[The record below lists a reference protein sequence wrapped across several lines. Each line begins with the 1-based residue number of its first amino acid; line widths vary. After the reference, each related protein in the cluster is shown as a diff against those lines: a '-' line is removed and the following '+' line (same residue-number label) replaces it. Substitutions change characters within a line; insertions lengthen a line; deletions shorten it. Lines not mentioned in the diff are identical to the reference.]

1 MCGGGIREC
10 VKGKGEEGRVC
21 VLPSTLPFPEPPY
34 FTTSP
39 VDTRVVTGS
48 HFILSCE
55 AVSYEGHTHTRWLV
69 GTQEVGVV
77 RAGVGRA
84 RREVLG
90 DGSLLVTRAELSDA
104 GEYTCSASNKY
115 GVMNAT
121 AFVTVLSEC
130 DISRD

>member
-1 MCGGGIREC
+1 MCISM
-10 VKGKGEEGRVC
+10 
-21 VLPSTLPFPEPPY
+21 STLPSAEPPY
-34 FTTSP
+34 FTTTP
-39 VDTRVVTGS
+39 VDTCVVAGS

-55 AVSYEGHTHTRWLV
+55 AVSYEGHTHTRWLM

-90 DGSLLVTRAELSDA
+90 DGSLLVTRAELSDS

-130 DISRD
+130 NISRD

>member
-1 MCGGGIREC
+1 M
-10 VKGKGEEGRVC
+10 
-21 VLPSTLPFPEPPY
+21 
-34 FTTSP
+34 
-39 VDTRVVTGS
+39 
-48 HFILSCE
+48 
-55 AVSYEGHTHTRWLV
+55 SYEGHTHTRWLV
-69 GTQEVGVV
+69 DTQEVGVV

-90 DGSLLVTRAELSDA
+90 DGSLLVTRAKLSDA

-130 DISRD
+130 DISRDLRLRSTCKPFVLPFHNKVYAQPV